1 MMPGDVKTGVSV
13 AASWAWGT
21 SLILGMQIAQQ
32 KGLGAWG
39 IWATANT
46 LALALFGALTRSRLL
61 GRRIFEHR
69 AIKGLA
75 LVIQAFCLIIQM
87 NIICAVLGDL
97 GVSAHAAYALAAAT
111 GWIFTLAM
119 YRRGLEASIRTDCW
133 QWTVVMVCV
142 VAVIVMGA
150 AEQAPRLAF
159 PPSSRADLL
168 WAAWSACILLSGP
181 IGDMQHWQRAEA
193 SGRGTAFYW
202 GSFFFGLYMLMVL
215 VMAQFPFTAPMRVL
229 LLFAVLAVTSSTIDS
244 IAVAMHEFG
253 SRKTGTVLALAL
265 CTFWGLFAQ
274 MGVIELWSRAG
285 AYRVVFAL
293 LILTL
298 AAHAAKREG
307 LPWRTSK
314 TC

>member
-1 MMPGDVKTGVSV
+1 MTKNDVKTGVSV

-32 KGLGAWG
+32 KGLCAWAV
-39 IWATANT
+39 WASANT
-46 LALALFGALTRSRLL
+46 LALALFGALTRSGLL
-61 GRRIFEHR
+61 GRCMFGHR
-69 AIKGLA
+69 AIRGMA

-87 NIICAVLGDL
+87 NIIHAVLCDL
-97 GVSAHAAYALAAAT
+97 GVSVHGAYALAAAT

-119 YRRGLEASIRTDCW
+119 YRHGLAASIRTDCW
-133 QWTVVMVCV
+133 QWAVVMVCV
-142 VAVIVMGA
+142 IAIIGMGLA
-150 AEQAPRLAF
+150 GQAPCISF
-159 PPSSRADLL
+159 PRSSRADLL

-193 SGRGTAFYW
+193 AGRGTAFYW

-215 VMAQFPFTAPMRVL
+215 FMAQFPFTAFMRVL

-253 SRKTGTVLALAL
+253 GRKTGTALSLAL

-285 AYRVVFAL
+285 AYRVAFAL
-293 LILTL
+293 LILGL
-298 AAHAAKREG
+298 AIAAKREDRS
-307 LPWRTSK
+307 WHMSK